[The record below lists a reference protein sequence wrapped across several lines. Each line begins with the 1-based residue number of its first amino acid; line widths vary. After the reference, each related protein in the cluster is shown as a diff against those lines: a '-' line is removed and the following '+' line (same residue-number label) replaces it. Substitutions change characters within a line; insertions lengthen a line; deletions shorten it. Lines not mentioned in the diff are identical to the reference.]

1 MVTGSPA
8 GEANQSSFV
17 YFAFADLRGDFWPVV
32 SFPGWSVWS
41 LIVGEALS
49 IEVLRSLPP
58 ARTDLSPMRRLGAET
73 GMNELNRGWNELMP
87 E

>member
-49 IEVLRSLPP
+49 QLAQISVP
-58 ARTDLSPMRRLGAET
+58 
-73 GMNELNRGWNELMP
+73 
-87 E
+87 